1 MVAPFHYTRSQ
12 IDRLGNAIV
21 YLITHIPDVN
31 KTKLLAL
38 LYLIEEINIK
48 KYYFPFFNI
57 RFDVWK
63 LGPVSKD
70 IYLELSDMPDLLH
83 GFIDLDKSSDTPLI
97 RPKKVFDDG
106 EFSDNDIRILEYA
119 VAHFGDAPTAYLV
132 NMTNQ
137 KHSAWYQTALKNG
150 LLGYFKSGQL
160 TTTDVEIDFS
170 ILLNDEH
177 KKAFYLENK
186 TLFSFSNFMKI

>member
-12 IDRLGNAIV
+12 IDKLGNTII
-21 YLITHIPDVN
+21 YLITQIPDVN
-31 KTKLLAL
+31 KTKLLTL

-48 KYYFPFFNI
+48 KYSFPFFNI

-63 LGPVSKD
+63 LGPISKD
-70 IYLELSDMPDLLH
+70 IYLEISDTPDLLH
-83 GFIDLDKSSDTPLI
+83 AFIELDKNGDSPLI
-97 RPKKVFDDG
+97 RPKKAFDDG

-119 VAHFGDAPTAYLV
+119 VAHFGDAPAAYLV

-137 KHSAWYQTALKNG
+137 KHSAWYQTALRYG

-160 TTTDVEIDFS
+160 TTTDIEVDFS
-170 ILLNDEH
+170 ILLNDPH
-177 KKAFYLENK
+177 NKAFYLENK
-186 TLFSFSNFMKI
+186 DLYSFSNLMKI